1 MSKSCARCEKTVYPI
16 EELKCLDK
24 VRITSITYKI
34 IALNL
39 LINNHDNLTKKK
51 LIKFEK

>member
-24 VRITSITYKI
+24 VRIENKWRY
-34 IALNL
+34 IAIQPFYVSYNFR
-39 LINNHDNLTKKK
+39 DT
-51 LIKFEK
+51 E